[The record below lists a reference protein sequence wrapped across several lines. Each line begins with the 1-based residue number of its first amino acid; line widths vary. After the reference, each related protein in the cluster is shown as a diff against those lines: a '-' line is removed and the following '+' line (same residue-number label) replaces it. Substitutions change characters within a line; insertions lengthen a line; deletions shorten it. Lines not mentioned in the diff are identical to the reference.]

1 MRWVSDMVLALVAAA
16 LATGCAGET
25 SVASPSRGR
34 AVAEEWCAEC
44 HRIAP
49 DQPTGMRPG
58 HVLPPPVDAPSF
70 MAVAHKPY
78 ADQAYLTGFLS
89 ELHLPMPTFRL
100 SPAQREDVVAYLL
113 SLRARP

>member
-1 MRWVSDMVLALVAAA
+1 MRWAAGVLLALVASK
-16 LATGCAGET
+16 LAVACAEQNSAT
-25 SVASPSRGR
+25 SPSRGR

-78 ADQAYLTGFLS
+78 ADEAYLTSFLS
-89 ELHLPMPTFRL
+89 ELHLPMPIFRL

-113 SLRARP
+113 SLRKAP